1 MQQDTEIRLAWS
13 ANDEDFTA
21 ESLQDLIDQDDDI
34 QLGQIVYVGD
44 VQLHDTG
51 WIDADDVIEMIGD
64 RWYDEGGEY
73 ADGGPD
79 IPAEAK
85 AELDGFLT
93 RWQAEH
99 CVASFFKVVNVRQHT
114 ITESDL
120 EEAACN
126 RT

>member
-1 MQQDTEIRLAWS
+1 MQPNTQPRQAWS

-34 QLGQIVYVGD
+34 QPGQTVYVGD
-44 VQLHDTG
+44 VQEHGTN

-64 RWYDEGGEY
+64 RWYDAGGEY

-79 IPAEAK
+79 VSDEAK
-85 AELDGFLT
+85 AELATFLA

-99 CVASFFKVVNVRQHT
+99 CVADFFQVVNVRQYT
-114 ITESDL
+114 IT
-120 EEAACN
+120 
-126 RT
+126 